1 MAQVLSN
8 RRRNLTY
15 FIHQYIEEIQEKKKI
30 FQFLED
36 REENQGFF
44 IFFFF
49 FQDYDML
56 RMNYLVLNYA
66 GKDTG
71 GIISLICFIS
81 LLWQNKI

>member
-15 FIHQYIEEIQEKKKI
+15 FIHQYIEEIQEKKKV

-44 IFFFF
+44 ILFFFF
-49 FQDYDML
+49 SGL
-56 RMNYLVLNYA
+56 RHA
-66 GKDTG
+66 
-71 GIISLICFIS
+71 
-81 LLWQNKI
+81 